1 MTCANPRRR
10 NAVPALAL
18 CGLCCGLL
26 TGPLPALAAKPS
38 PPVWTGPTGNVV
50 AIEDADTPD
59 DVLGSAV
66 LFPDGRAL
74 TVCHIIKNVERL
86 QIRQRTSR
94 SDVSLSYAD
103 RKHDLCELK
112 VAHPERFRP
121 VSLKLRDVEEVSV
134 GETVYAVGG
143 AWVESGLSK
152 GNVVKVQGDKGD
164 MAILISARLV
174 AGYSGGALFDSSGAL
189 LGIVT
194 YRDRSTR
201 KLSYAYPAQYIRD
214 REDTDAAGDVERAS
228 EHPNVPSREA
238 VPGDRTAIDDYLKRL
253 ADASRASI
261 KYPEEARTQRWNG
274 TASIHFDVDPGGDLR
289 QSYVET
295 SSGYAGLD
303 VTALLAV
310 RKAIGDVTMPDQVR
324 EKGLKGTVSITF
336 TMGEKR

>member
-1 MTCANPRRR
+1 
-10 NAVPALAL
+10 
-18 CGLCCGLL
+18 
-26 TGPLPALAAKPS
+26 
-38 PPVWTGPTGNVV
+38 
-50 AIEDADTPD
+50 
-59 DVLGSAV
+59 
-66 LFPDGRAL
+66 
-74 TVCHIIKNVERL
+74 
-86 QIRQRTSR
+86 
-94 SDVSLSYAD
+94 
-103 RKHDLCELK
+103 
-112 VAHPERFRP
+112 
-121 VSLKLRDVEEVSV
+121 
-134 GETVYAVGG
+134 VGG
-143 AWVESGLSK
+143 AWVESRLSK

-201 KLSYAYPAQYIRD
+201 KLSYAYPAQYILE
-214 REDTDAAGDVERAS
+214 RE
-228 EHPNVPSREA
+228 
-238 VPGDRTAIDDYLKRL
+238 TAISSPGGTVFGTSECAEPRL
-253 ADASRASI
+253 GCPRPDCDRRLSESAGGSSRASV
-261 KYPEEARTQRWNG
+261 KYPEEARTQRWSG

-310 RKAIGDVTMPDQVR
+310 RKAIGDVPMPDQVR